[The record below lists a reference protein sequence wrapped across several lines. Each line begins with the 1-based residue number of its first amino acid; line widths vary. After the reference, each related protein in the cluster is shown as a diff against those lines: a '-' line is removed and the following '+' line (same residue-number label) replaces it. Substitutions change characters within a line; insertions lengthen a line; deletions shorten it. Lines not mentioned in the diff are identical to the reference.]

1 MPDKYVV
8 AVSAEDDDAKSVEQ
22 RYEEEYLEQARERF
36 KHVAEAEMQFRTDFA
51 SDLAF
56 YSGDQWPDGIEKQR
70 ELDGRPCLTI
80 NRLPGLVHAV
90 SNEIRQNKPAPKVS
104 PVDDKGDPKTAE
116 ILQGLIRHIETQ
128 SNAPAV
134 RSYASFYSITA
145 GRGFY
150 RIVAEYVPGSFDQ
163 ELYIRRVK
171 NPACVYFDPDC
182 QEPDY
187 SDAKY
192 CFIVEDISEDEF
204 KDQYPDIEPSSAEEF
219 RSIGDD
225 DWHPDGKIRIA
236 EYFCVHMIDEP
247 IVQLADGSV
256 MPLEQVP
263 PGAPVVAQ
271 RTEKKRIIKW
281 SKIDGARILEEREWP
296 GQYIP
301 VIVIMGEEYVGGEG
315 ETQMVGMVRGAKDP
329 QRMLNY
335 WESAKTELIALAPKS
350 PYIAAE
356 GQLENHETEW
366 SQANVKNYAA
376 LTYKAKEVGGNL
388 VPPPQRQ
395 QYEPPIQSI
404 SMAEGGA
411 VDHLKATTGVYDPSL
426 GNRSNETSGI
436 AIRQRLQQGSTS
448 NYHFIDNVAS
458 AVTFEARILVDL
470 IPKIYDRPGR
480 VVRILGENGSEQRVT
495 LNQRAMDKGG
505 MQYLYD
511 LNTGRY
517 DVVVEVGPSYAT
529 KRQESVESMTAFAQA
544 APQLVPQYA
553 DLYVKAM
560 DWPLSQEIS
569 ERVRPP
575 GVAGDDEPQIPP
587 QAAMQMQQ
595 LQQQNQELQ
604 AQLQQAVQAIQA
616 KQVENQSREKIA
628 LMDNQ
633 TRLQIAQVQ
642 AGLKQADIGSSHTL
656 KTTDHTLKAA
666 DIQSKED
673 IAVLDNQTKRD
684 IALMQA
690 QVKAT
695 EDQLWASVQLDKQE
709 QKPLD
714 QFDSE

>member
-1 MPDKYVV
+1 MSDNFAWASSSREP
-8 AVSAEDDDAKSVEQ
+8 DDDASSAET
-22 RYEEEYLEQARERF
+22 RYQKEYLAKARERF
-36 KHVAEAEMQFRTDFA
+36 QHVVEAEATYREAFRD
-51 SDLAF
+51 DMDF
-56 YSGDQWPDGIEKQR
+56 YSGDQWPDNIERQR
-70 ELDGRPCLTI
+70 EMDGRPCLTI

-104 PVDDKGDPKTAE
+104 PVDDQGDPKTAE
-116 ILQGLIRHIETQ
+116 ILQGLIRHIEAQ

-150 RIVAEYVPGSFDQ
+150 RIISEYPPRSFDQ
-163 ELYIRRVK
+163 ELFIRRIK
-171 NPACVYFDPDC
+171 NPASVYFDPDC

-192 CFIVEDISEDEF
+192 CFITEDISEDEF
-204 KDQYPDIEPSSAEEF
+204 EERYPDLEPSSAEDF
-219 RSIGDD
+219 RTSDD
-225 DWHPDGKIRIA
+225 DVWRPEGRVRLA
-236 EYFCVHMIDEP
+236 EYWCVHMIDEP
-247 IVQLADGSV
+247 IVQLQDGSV
-256 MPLEQVP
+256 MPLEQAP
-263 PGAPVVAQ
+263 EGAQIIAQ
-271 RTEKKRIIKW
+271 RTEKKRIIRW
-281 SKIDGARILEEREWP
+281 SKIDGARILEERDWP
-296 GQYIP
+296 GMYIP
-301 VIVIMGEEYVGGEG
+301 VIVVMGEEYNCNG

-335 WESAKTELIALAPKS
+335 WESAKTEMIALAPKS
-350 PYIAAE
+350 PYIIAE
-356 GQLENHETEW
+356 GQMENHETEW
-366 SQANVKNYAA
+366 QRANTTNFSA
-376 LTYKAKEVGGNL
+376 LTYKPREVGGVM

-395 QYEPPIQSI
+395 QFEPPIQAI

-436 AIRQRLQQGSTS
+436 AIRQRLMQGSTA

-458 AVTFEARILVDL
+458 AVTYEARILVDL

-480 VVRILGENGSEQRVT
+480 VVRILGEDGTEQRVS
-495 LNQRAMDKGG
+495 LNQPAVDKGG

-511 LNTGRY
+511 LNVGRY
-517 DVVVEVGPSYAT
+517 DVVVEVGPSHAT

-560 DWPLSQEIS
+560 DWPGAKEIS

-604 AQLQQAVQAIQA
+604 AQLQQAVQMIQA

-628 LMDNQ
+628 MVDNQ
-633 TRLQIAQVQ
+633 TRLEIARLQAQ
-642 AGLKQADIGSSHTL
+642 AGLMKTQADTSSTETL
-656 KTTDHTLKAA
+656 KYA
-666 DIQSKED
+666 DISSKED
-673 IAVLDNQTKRD
+673 ISAADNRTKEE
-684 IALMQA
+684 IALLNA
-690 QVKAT
+690 RVKAAG
-695 EDQLWASVQLDKQE
+695 DQLKASVQMNGQE
-709 QKPLD
+709 KKALES
-714 QFDSE
+714 FDSE

>member
-1 MPDKYVV
+1 MSDNFVYASP
-8 AVSAEDDDAKSVEQ
+8 SLEPDDDASSAET
-22 RYEEEYLEQARERF
+22 RYRKEYLAKARERF
-36 KHVAEAEMQFRTDFA
+36 QHVVEAEATYREAFRD
-51 SDLAF
+51 DLAF
-56 YSGDQWPDGIEKQR
+56 YSGDQWPDNIERQR
-70 ELDGRPCLTI
+70 EMEGRPCLTI

-104 PVDDKGDPKTAE
+104 PVDDQGDPKTAE
-116 ILQGLIRHIETQ
+116 ILQGLIRHIEAQ

-150 RIVAEYVPGSFDQ
+150 RIVAEYAPGSFDQ
-163 ELYIRRVK
+163 ELYLRRIK
-171 NPACVYFDPDC
+171 NQSSVYFGPSN
-182 QEPDY
+182 EPDY

-192 CFIVEDISEDEF
+192 AFVIDDLEEDEF
-204 KDQYPDIEPSSAEEF
+204 EELYPDLEPSSAEDF
-219 RSIGDD
+219 RTSDD
-225 DWHPDGKIRIA
+225 DIWHPDGKVRIA
-236 EYFCVHMIDEP
+236 EYWCVHEIDEP

-256 MPLEQVP
+256 MPLEQAP
-263 PGAPVVAQ
+263 EGAQIIAQ
-271 RTEKKRIIKW
+271 RTEKKRIIRW
-281 SKIDGARILEEREWP
+281 SKIDGARILEERDWP
-296 GQYIP
+296 GRYIP
-301 VIVIMGEEYVGGEG
+301 IIPIMGEEYNCNG

-335 WESAKTELIALAPKS
+335 WESAKTEMIALAPKS
-350 PYIAAE
+350 PYIIAE

-366 SQANVKNYAA
+366 QQANTKNFAA
-376 LTYKAKEVGGNL
+376 LTYKPREVGGVM

-395 QYEPPIQSI
+395 QFEPPIQAI

-436 AIRQRLQQGSTS
+436 AIRQRLMQGSTA
-448 NYHFIDNVAS
+448 NFHFIDNVAS
-458 AVTFEARILVDL
+458 AVTYEARILVDL

-480 VVRILGENGSEQRVT
+480 VVRILGEDGTEQRVS
-495 LNQRAMDKGG
+495 LNQPAVDKGG

-511 LNTGRY
+511 LHVGRY
-517 DVVVEVGPSYAT
+517 DVVVEVGPSHAT

-560 DWPLSQEIS
+560 DWPGAKEIS

-575 GVAGDDEPQIPP
+575 GIAGDDEPQIPP

-604 AQLQQAVQAIQA
+604 AQLQQAVQMIQA

-628 LMDNQ
+628 AMDAQ
-633 TRLQIAQVQ
+633 TRLEIARLQAQ
-642 AGLKQADIGSSHTL
+642 AGLMKTQTDISSSETLKFADIS
-656 KTTDHTLKAA
+656 
-666 DIQSKED
+666 SKED
-673 IAVLDNQTKRD
+673 ISAEDNRTKQE
-684 IALMQA
+684 IALLNA
-690 QVKAT
+690 RVKAAG
-695 EDQLWASVQLDKQE
+695 DQLKATVQMNGQE
-709 QKPLD
+709 KKSLESFESAD
-714 QFDSE
+714 

>member
-8 AVSAEDDDAKSVEQ
+8 AVSTEDDDAKSVEQ
-22 RYEEEYLEQARERF
+22 RYEEEYLAQARERF
-36 KHVAEAEMQFRTDFA
+36 KHVAEAEMTFRTLFA
-51 SDLAF
+51 EDVAF
-56 YSGDQWPDGIEKQR
+56 YSGDQWPDNIEKQR

-104 PVDDKGDPKTAE
+104 PVDDQGDPKTAE

-150 RIVAEYVPGSFDQ
+150 RVVAEYADPMSFDQ
-163 ELYIRRVK
+163 ELYIRRIK
-171 NPACVYFDPDC
+171 NPASVYVDPDC

-192 CFIVEDISEDEF
+192 CFLVEDITEDDF
-204 KDQYPDIEPSSAEEF
+204 KEQYPDVEPSSGEEF

-225 DWHPDGKIRIA
+225 WRPDGKLIRVA
-236 EYFCVHMIDEP
+236 EYFCVHMVDEH

-256 MPLEQVP
+256 MPLERVP
-263 PGAPVVAQ
+263 PGAQVIAQ
-271 RTEKKRIIKW
+271 RTSKKRIIKW
-281 SKIDGARILEEREWP
+281 SKIDGTRILEEREWP

-301 VIVIMGEEYVGGEG
+301 LIVVMGEEYVDGDG

-335 WESAKTELIALAPKS
+335 WESAKTEMIALAPKS

-356 GQLENHETEW
+356 GQLENHEGEW
-366 SQANVKNYAA
+366 QAANVKNFAA
-376 LTYKAKEVGGNL
+376 LTYKPREVGGQL
-388 VPPPQRQ
+388 VPAPQRQ
-395 QYEPPIQSI
+395 QFEPPIQAI

-448 NYHFIDNVAS
+448 NYHFIDNVAN
-458 AVTFEARILVDL
+458 AITHEARILVDL

-480 VVRILGENGSEQRVT
+480 VVRILGEDGSEQRVT
-495 LNQRAMDKGG
+495 LNQPAVDKGG

-529 KRQESVESMTAFAQA
+529 KRQESVESMQAFATA

-560 DWPLSQEIS
+560 DWPGAKEIS

-587 QAAMQMQQ
+587 QAAQQMQQ

-604 AQLQQAVQAIQA
+604 AQLQQAVQMIQA

-628 LMDNQ
+628 AMDSQ
-633 TRLQIAQVQ
+633 TRMQIAQMQVQ
-642 AGLKQADIGSSHTL
+642 AGMMTKQGDISSTETLKFADIS
-656 KTTDHTLKAA
+656 
-666 DIQSKED
+666 SKED
-673 IAVLDNQTKRD
+673 ISAADNRTKEE
-684 IALMQA
+684 IALLNA
-690 QVKAT
+690 RVKAAG
-695 EDQLWASVQLDKQE
+695 DQLKATVQLNGQE
-709 QKPLD
+709 KKSLE